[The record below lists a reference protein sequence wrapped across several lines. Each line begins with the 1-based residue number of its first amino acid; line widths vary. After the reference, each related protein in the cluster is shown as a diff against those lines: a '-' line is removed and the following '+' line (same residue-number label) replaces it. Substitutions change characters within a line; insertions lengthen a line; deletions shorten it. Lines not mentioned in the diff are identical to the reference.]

1 MNKPLIQYLTHLR
14 KLEATIYTDDLL
26 IASLS
31 RKAQGLGRA
40 RKVEKQNDRA
50 SLWLKDNSVAA
61 LVLCLSAGA
70 FSWWFFYKLVWDAL
84 EEKYIHP
91 SGNYYF
97 AMSAA
102 DRSWD
107 ALVTSFAFGAAVA
120 VGVLGILF
128 VISIMLQRM
137 KQKALNKEYAQRY
150 QAAVDKEQARV
161 RNENRMKAV
170 VLAQIES
177 IKKQKA
183 AAEQARDKLYSMN
196 ILAEKYRG
204 LIPVSSIC
212 EYLQV
217 GRCESLTGHE
227 GAYNI
232 YELERRM
239 NMIITQLKDIN
250 TKLEQIR
257 DNQYALYEVVTQANN
272 RLGRIEGVNNRMM
285 NTMTSIRDNTEL
297 IAYNTEATAVATRAT
312 GEYLVMRD
320 LLMKS

>member
-1 MNKPLIQYLTHLR
+1 MDKPLIQYLSHLR

-40 RKVEKQNDRA
+40 RKVDERKNHA
-50 SLWLKDNSVAA
+50 SLWLTDHTVAA
-61 LVLCLSAGA
+61 SVLCLSALA
-70 FSWWFFYKLVWDAL
+70 FSWRFLYKLFWNAL
-84 EEKYIHP
+84 EEKYIAP
-91 SGNYYF
+91 SGGYYY
-97 AMSAA
+97 AMTAE

-107 ALVTSFAFGAAVA
+107 ALWTSFAFGAVVA

-128 VISIMLQRM
+128 VISIIHQRIQ
-137 KQKALNKEYAQRY
+137 QKALNKEYAQRY
-150 QAAVDKEQARV
+150 QAAANKEQARV
-161 RNENRMKAV
+161 HDENRMKAV

-177 IKKQKA
+177 VKKQKA
-183 AAEQARDKLYSMN
+183 AAEQARDKLYGMN
-196 ILAEKYRG
+196 ILPVKYRG
-204 LIPVSSIC
+204 LIPVSSFC

-250 TKLEQIR
+250 TKLDQIR

-272 RLGRIEGVNNRMM
+272 RLGRIESVNNRMM

-297 IAYNTEATAVATRAT
+297 IAYNTEASAIATRAT

-320 LLMKS
+320 LLIKP